1 MTDIARY
8 NNESM
13 PMKDIMEE
21 IRARVTSEANARH
34 AREQTR
40 VKQEL
45 LILRPEARVDRLL
58 QEPEREPVPKPK
70 VAPAPDEFTEK
81 LTQAI
86 GVSDSAGLE
95 ALIRKV
101 LREELTT
108 WGDR

>member
-13 PMKDIMEE
+13 PMEDIMEE
-21 IRARVTSEANARH
+21 IRARVSSEANARH

-58 QEPEREPVPKPK
+58 QEPEPAPAPQPEPK
-70 VAPAPDEFTEK
+70 AAPDEFVEK
-81 LTQAI
+81 LQQAI
-86 GVSDSAGLE
+86 GVSDSAALE

-101 LREELTT
+101 LREEMTA